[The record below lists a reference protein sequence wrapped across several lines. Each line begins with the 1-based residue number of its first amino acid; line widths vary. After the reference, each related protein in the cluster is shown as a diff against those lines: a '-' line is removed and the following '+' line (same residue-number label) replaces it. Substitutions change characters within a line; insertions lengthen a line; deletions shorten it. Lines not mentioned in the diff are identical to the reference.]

1 MIKFAAILLFFKNKF
16 LMKETK
22 IYIINVK

>member
-1 MIKFAAILLFFKNKF
+1 MIKFATILLFFKNKF